1 MPLYRCQD
9 ANIHILD
16 MVDGRYLVAGG
27 ARCAGSSSSQSVA
40 QVSMPRL
47 QQQLS
52 SRVAEDTGRYQDH
65 LQWLSDLI
73 HCNLM
78 NSNGCK

>member
-1 MPLYRCQD
+1 
-9 ANIHILD
+9 
-16 MVDGRYLVAGG
+16 MVDGRYLVAG

-65 LQWLSDLI
+65 LQWL
-73 HCNLM
+73 
-78 NSNGCK
+78 

>member
-1 MPLYRCQD
+1 MPICQD
-9 ANIHILD
+9 ANIHIL
-16 MVDGRYLVAGG
+16 GRYLVAGG

-40 QVSMPRL
+40 QVSVPRL

-52 SRVAEDTGRYQDH
+52 SRVAGDTGRYQDH

-73 HCNLM
+73 YCNLM

>member
-9 ANIHILD
+9 ANIHILG
-16 MVDGRYLVAGG
+16 MGDGRYLVAGG

-40 QVSMPRL
+40 QVSMPRV

-65 LQWLSDLI
+65 LQWL
-73 HCNLM
+73 
-78 NSNGCK
+78 